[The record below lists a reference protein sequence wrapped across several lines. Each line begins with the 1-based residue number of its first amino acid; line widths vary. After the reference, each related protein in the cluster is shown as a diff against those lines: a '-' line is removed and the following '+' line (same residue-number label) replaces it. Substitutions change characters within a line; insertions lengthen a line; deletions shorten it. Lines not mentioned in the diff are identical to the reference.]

1 MLKNE
6 RNKMME
12 NPTIAT
18 VEMKLESCQGC
29 NKDCYVCPDI
39 STVLD
44 CLMIMSNEIS
54 AQEDAWDADIDR
66 LAG

>member
-1 MLKNE
+1 
-6 RNKMME
+6 ME

-18 VEMKLESCQGC
+18 AEMKLEGCQGC
-29 NKDCYVCPDI
+29 NNDCFECPDI
-39 STVLD
+39 NTVLD
-44 CLMIMSNEIS
+44 CLMILGNEIS